1 MDAASLL
8 ASLRLGDVDRPGGAR
23 RPGARPFGGFWAGG
37 GTERPTARLRAFRGP
52 SRRQD
57 SPRVPERGHP
67 GGWRP
72 PRRPRA
78 ARTLLTHPPGATGDE
93 KSLLRAMRSSQGA
106 WQPKGM
112 GPRQQAQAQPRRS
125 QRSTGKKAKAT
136 SHRQQA
142 ASCAT
147 TPQPQPPKQSQRQ
160 QAAKN
165 PQNLKTPISPIQSR
179 ETAHGGIGQRRIGG
193 FRQEGLRGS
202 RHPRGFSKRIARDRW
217 GLKSKRFS
225 QARIHWAICVCVSV
239 RVSRKQ

>member
-57 SPRVPERGHP
+57 SPRVPARGHP

-106 WQPKGM
+106 WQPKGR

-125 QRSTGKKAKAT
+125 PGANTPHSAAPALTALHGEQGE
-136 SHRQQA
+136 SHKPQA
-142 ASCAT
+142 ASCAN
-147 TPQPQPPKQSQRQ
+147 TPQSQPQPPRQSQRQ
-160 QAAKN
+160 QAA
-165 PQNLKTPISPIQSR
+165 QNSKTPISLIQSR
-179 ETAHGGIGQRRIGG
+179 EAAYGGIGQRRIRG

-202 RHPRGFSKRIARDRW
+202 RHPRGLSKRFARERW
-217 GLKSKRFS
+217 GLKSKRVS
-225 QARIHWAICVCVSV
+225 QARIHRAI
-239 RVSRKQ
+239 